1 MRSRGHR
8 CQRVARSPLKCDLP
22 GLLNFDLMFS
32 RRKSIDYM
40 TIINAAVTIHGSLN
54 AGGGRKNSMALP
66 TQPLP
71 AVRFAPAAAVE
82 KRGYLKES
90 QQPIYS
96 ALIVLPFLLVYE
108 IGVVVLRSDVIN
120 GGQAIIKQ
128 LGAPVVQNLGVSGSL
143 ISLVFIVAAFL
154 VWQIRRKGTWK
165 VQPPVLAAMS
175 VESLFFAVIL
185 FLILRMFVHYV
196 SDDPRPVPTKRHA
209 SIQNPSERKG
219 VTCESSAPCAVR
231 AVGPQLV
238 PCAVR
243 SNVDSGPELRDF
255 VLYCGAGVYEELVFR
270 VMLLGLL
277 VLVMTRLMHM
287 EHAYAWAWAVVV
299 GSIVFS
305 AYHHIGEK
313 GDRYEFNV
321 FLQRL
326 LCGLYFSA
334 LYYTRSFGVAA
345 ASHAMYDILIGLNRM
360 NP

>member
-1 MRSRGHR
+1 MG
-8 CQRVARSPLKCDLP
+8 
-22 GLLNFDLMFS
+22 FS
-32 RRKSIDYM
+32 QS
-40 TIINAAVTIHGSLN
+40 TPS
-54 AGGGRKNSMALP
+54 
-66 TQPLP
+66 
-71 AVRFAPAAAVE
+71 VE

-108 IGVVVLRSDVIN
+108 IGVVLLRSDVIN

-128 LGAPVVQNLGVSGSL
+128 LGAPVVRNLGVSGSL

-165 VQPPVLAAMS
+165 VQAPVLAAMCI
-175 VESLFFAVIL
+175 ESLFFAVIL
-185 FLILRMFVHYV
+185 FLILRLFVHYV
-196 SDDPRPVPTKRHA
+196 TDDLRPVPVKRHA
-209 SIQNPSERKG
+209 SMQNS
-219 VTCESSAPCAVR
+219 VDHADSARGSAVS
-231 AVGPQLV
+231 ADAKLM

-243 SNVDSGPELRDF
+243 SNVEAGPELRDF

-270 VMLLGLL
+270 VLLLGLL
-277 VLVMTRLMHM
+277 VLVLTRLMHM
-287 EHAYAWAWAVVV
+287 EHAYAWAWAVLA
-299 GSIVFS
+299 GSIIFS
-305 AYHHIGEK
+305 AYHHLGEK
-313 GDRYEFNV
+313 GDHYEFNV

-345 ASHAMYDILIGLNRM
+345 ASHAMYDILIGLNRL